1 MRKNVPESETGEILA
16 VLVTPVK
23 AMKKGAAPHLGEVG
37 LWPVDEFREWAAG
50 ALATVREL
58 RTTFVEPGDPV
69 WRAKAA
75 ETFEQAGLDAPS
87 LMEKLK
93 CCSAGRGCLGR

>member
-1 MRKNVPESETGEILA
+1 
-16 VLVTPVK
+16 
-23 AMKKGAAPHLGEVG
+23 MKKGAVPHLDEVA

-75 ETFEQAGLDAPS
+75 ETFVQAGLDAPG

-93 CCSAGRGCLGR
+93 GRSAAELLKQVA